1 MRLCRRSWLDPVKF
15 RGLARPA
22 VDPVLRM
29 YRGIRQARAGGVRLA
44 LLKGER
50 PRSVRVLEDFSQ
62 TIKSAEQRA
71 EQELELIKDF
81 TDTRFYSE
89 KSWVV
94 MLIRQ
99 GIIERGQGAELLR
112 AIVELEREGS
122 ARDPSRPVFT
132 PSSSFSIWSLENRLS
147 ERIGED
153 LAGNINIGKT
163 LPEPHAR
170 LKARDKTLDV
180 LDSLLGFL
188 KCLLDVAASNLETVM
203 PGYTHMSQAQPTT
216 FGHYLLSVHD
226 PLMRAAGELES
237 AYLNTNRST
246 LGCGALA
253 GSSWPLDRD
262 LVAQL
267 LGFGGVLENT
277 NDCVASADFSV
288 STLAA
293 LANIMIAISRLTLDL
308 QLWGMEEIGML
319 GVPESY
325 SDTSSMMPQK
335 KNYGGQLERV
345 RLDSAKV
352 IACLQEAA
360 VLPKNEPFS
369 DMLAVLRMRYP
380 LLEALCIVE
389 KDLVILSGFLSTVVP
404 RKERMLE
411 LAKKG
416 FSSAA
421 ELANLIVRTRG
432 IPYRRAHH
440 ITGTLVRLADE
451 RGVSASQVDASL
463 VDEASRLVTGESVGL
478 SNEQIQVALDPRQFV
493 AAHDVRGGVAPRET
507 ERMCRQRRRELE
519 QAVKRQSHRRQ
530 VLQQAKA
537 RLQREVEELIGQ

>member
-1 MRLCRRSWLDPVKF
+1 MSV
-15 RGLARPA
+15 
-22 VDPVLRM
+22 
-29 YRGIRQARAGGVRLA
+29 I
-44 LLKGER
+44 KGKR
-50 PRSVRVLEDFSQ
+50 PRSVRVLEDFSE

-112 AIVELEREGS
+112 AIVELERDGS
-122 ARDPSRPVFT
+122 ARDSSRPVFT
-132 PSSSFSIWSLENRLS
+132 PSSSFNIWSLEKRLS

-170 LKARDKTLDV
+170 LKARDKILDAM
-180 LDSLLGFL
+180 DSLLGFL
-188 KCLLDVAASNLETVM
+188 KCLLDVATANLDAVM

-237 AYLNTNRST
+237 SYVSTNQST

-253 GSSWPLDRD
+253 GSSWPIDRD

-267 LGFGGVLENT
+267 LGFDGVLENT

-293 LANIMIAISRLTLDL
+293 LANVMIAVSRLTLDL
-308 QLWGMEEIGML
+308 QVWGMEEIKML

-335 KNYGGQLERV
+335 KNYGGQLERI

-369 DMLAVLRMRYP
+369 DMLAVLRIRYP

-389 KDLVILSGFLSTVVP
+389 KDLVILGGFLSTVVP
-404 RKERMLE
+404 QRERMLE
-411 LAKKG
+411 LAKSG

-440 ITGTLVRLADE
+440 ITGTVVRLADE
-451 RGVSASQVDASL
+451 RSIAADRVDAPL
-463 VDEASRLVTGESVGL
+463 VDEAASLVTGDVLGL
-478 SNEQIQVALDPRQFV
+478 SDTQIRSALDPGAFV
-493 AAHDVRGGVAPRET
+493 AAHDSRGAVAPKET
-507 ERMCRQRRRELE
+507 GRMCRQRRQALQ
-519 QAVKRQSHRRQ
+519 QAVERQSLRRQ

-537 RLQREVEELIGQ
+537 RLQREVDELIGR

>member
-1 MRLCRRSWLDPVKF
+1 M
-15 RGLARPA
+15 A
-22 VDPVLRM
+22 V
-29 YRGIRQARAGGVRLA
+29 
-44 LLKGER
+44 LKGKR
-50 PRSVRVLEDFSQ
+50 PRSVRVLEDFSE

-94 MLIRQ
+94 MLTRCK
-99 GIIERGQGAELLR
+99 IIERSQGAALLR
-112 AIVELEREGS
+112 AIVKLEQEGS

-132 PSSSFSIWSLENRLS
+132 PSSSFSIWSLERVLS

-170 LKARDKTLDV
+170 LKARDKILDV

-188 KCLLDVAASNLETVM
+188 KCLLDVAASNLDSVM
-203 PGYTHMSQAQPTT
+203 PGYTHMSQAQPMT

-226 PLMRAAGELES
+226 PVMRAAGDLES
-237 AYLNTNRST
+237 AYLSTNQST

-253 GSSWPLDRD
+253 GSSWPIDRD
-262 LVAQL
+262 LVAEL
-267 LGFGGVLENT
+267 LGFSGVLENT

-293 LANIMIAISRLTLDL
+293 LTNIMIAVSRLALDL
-308 QLWGMEEIGML
+308 QVWGMEEIKML

-345 RLDSAKV
+345 RFDSAKV

-389 KDLVILSGFLSTVVP
+389 KDLVILSGFLSTLVP
-404 RKERMLE
+404 QRERMLE
-411 LAKKG
+411 LAKRG

-440 ITGTLVRLADE
+440 ITGTVVRLADE
-451 RGVSASQVDASL
+451 RNISADQVDASL
-463 VDEASRLVTGESVGL
+463 VDEAAELVTGESLGL
-478 SNEQIQVALDPRQFV
+478 NNEQIRSALDPGAFV
-493 AAHDVRGGVAPRET
+493 AAHNSHGAVAPRET
-507 ERMCRQRRRELE
+507 KRMHRRRQQDLQ
-519 QAVKRQSHRRQ
+519 QAIERQNLRRQS
-530 VLQQAKA
+530 LQEAKA
-537 RLQREVEELIGQ
+537 RLQREVEQLIG